1 VELNDVFFAVHA
13 FILSLLM
20 ALQCACYERGS
31 QRVHAGTWLGL
42 GVPLGAAA
50 VLALHMQLHGEGPR
64 PLMWLD
70 LAYYCSYIK
79 LGVTLIKF
87 VPQVGALV
95 LFNCS

>member
-1 VELNDVFFAVHA
+1 
-13 FILSLLM
+13 M

-42 GVPLGAAA
+42 GVSLGAAA
-50 VLALHMQLHGEGPR
+50 AMALHMQLHGEGAR

-87 VPQVGALV
+87 VPQASGLCCCWLCHMTSVTA
-95 LFNCS
+95 